1 MPALPLPSLLP
12 ASLRSL
18 SGRSIPVSFSLS
30 QAHFSWLRLGYREER
45 TGRAKGQEGLT
56 DKSLEPRDEAAVKR
70 REMRE
75 EQGMRK
81 R

>member
-45 TGRAKGQEGLT
+45 TGRAKGPIPLSHCLPFSPVHLLGERGN
-56 DKSLEPRDEAAVKR
+56 RGNG
-70 REMRE
+70 RERE
-75 EQGMRK
+75 KG
-81 R
+81 